1 MDFGRLTGLCVTLAG
16 FIFNASAS
24 DAAGWQRQVGVAN
37 HNEALQAPSGRI
49 DRAGAD
55 LSLPEAISACIAAGP
70 DKQAIAAFAADHH
83 LSPWSEVEKQS
94 FIERAHADARAASS
108 ETMRFE
114 LVIEDVAGWRID
126 NGLSLYFL
134 YARGI
139 PIPTGTTP
147 ESPGTTVRFSS
158 GGAMRCEVGGFGGR
172 YRDQFYEAIASA
184 TLPTYLYVFRRNVG
198 AQFVNEAGAAQYFV
212 SVSDPGLESVITE
225 TLGDQ
230 IPGYPIVRTNPPY
243 GRQARNVIG
252 ADEIAVR
259 KGQLDA
265 ILDRGSSFGFWVE
278 RWVE

>member
-1 MDFGRLTGLCVTLAG
+1 MDFGRLSGLCLTLAG
-16 FIFNASAS
+16 FVFNASAS
-24 DAAGWQRQVGVAN
+24 DAAGWQPQVAVAN
-37 HNEALQAPSGRI
+37 RYEAPQALFRRI
-49 DRAGAD
+49 DKTSAD
-55 LSLPEAISACIAAGP
+55 ISLPEAISACIAAGP

-108 ETMRFE
+108 ETLRFE
-114 LVIEDVAGWRID
+114 LVIEDVAGWRIE

-134 YARGI
+134 YSRGI
-139 PIPTGTTP
+139 PISTGPTPESTGTTA
-147 ESPGTTVRFSS
+147 RFSP

-172 YRDQFYEAIASA
+172 YRDQFYEVIASA

-198 AQFVNEAGAAQYFV
+198 AQFVNEAGAVQYFL
-212 SVSDPGLESVITE
+212 SVSDPGLETVITE

-230 IPGYPIVRTNPPY
+230 NPGYPIVRTNPPY
-243 GRQARNVIG
+243 GRQARNVIE
-252 ADEIAVR
+252 ADEIVVR
-259 KGQLDA
+259 KDQLDA